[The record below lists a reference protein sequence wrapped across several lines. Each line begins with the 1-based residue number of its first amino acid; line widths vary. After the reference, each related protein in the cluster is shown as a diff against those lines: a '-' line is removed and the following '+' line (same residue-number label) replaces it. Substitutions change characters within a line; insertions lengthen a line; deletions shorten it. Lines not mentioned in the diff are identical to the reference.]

1 MLCVCLFS
9 FWLLFIFHCFLSIQT
24 QPLNRLL
31 LLLFIEL
38 FFLIFSRWL
47 TMLPRWSR
55 AVSRLYKLGSQNNM
69 ELRKDFCFVAG
80 RSYATVAAAADDS
93 TEKNFSRKPEVW
105 TWKSTSFEF
114 VWIFENTC
122 IFFVFFFL
130 FFCFCVCFWK
140 LKVLWFSLW
149 SRRKKPKLKYDIEK
163 WRCHRDG
170 WWA

>member
-1 MLCVCLFS
+1 MFCLFS
-9 FWLLFIFHCFLSIQT
+9 FRLLFIFHCFLSIQT

-55 AVSRLYKLGSQNNM
+55 AAIRLYKLGSQNNM
-69 ELRKDFCFVAG
+69 ELRKDFCFVAS
-80 RSYATVAAAADDS
+80 RSYAKVAAAADDS

-105 TWKSTSFEF
+105 TWKSITSFEF

-122 IFFVFFFL
+122 IFLRLLLFFVFVSEHWTCYDFL
-130 FFCFCVCFWK
+130 CDQDVK
-140 LKVLWFSLW
+140 NLN
-149 SRRKKPKLKYDIEK
+149 
-163 WRCHRDG
+163 
-170 WWA
+170 